1 MIARRPEETVMP
13 RILLITIAAL
23 TVPISLFADVLV
35 LRDGSRLQDEL
46 LAVRG
51 GVIEFEEQRSGGRG
65 RVVRV
70 DREEVVRIEFDNRG
84 SGSGNGSGWGGGG
97 GGIRP
102 PGMRER
108 TVNVLAGTQW
118 NDTGIDVRSGQT
130 IYFNASGEVRWGR
143 DRRDGPEGENNSPRN
158 PGRPMPNRPG
168 AALIGRVGEFN
179 DPFFIGG
186 ANDAIRVRSSGRLY
200 LGINDE
206 VLTDNSGAFRVTVY
220 Y

>member
-1 MIARRPEETVMP
+1 MP
-13 RILLITIAAL
+13 RTLLVTIVAL
-23 TVPISLFADVLV
+23 TLPISLLADVLV
-35 LRDGSRLQDEL
+35 LRNGTRVQGEL
-46 LAVRG
+46 ITVRN

-65 RVVRV
+65 RVLRV
-70 DREEVVRIEFDNRG
+70 DREEVVRIELDRYG
-84 SGSGNGSGWGGGG
+84 GDGGWPGGGG
-97 GGIRP
+97 GDVGGGNRP

-108 TVNVLAGTQW
+108 VVNVGASVQW

-130 IYFNASGEVRWGR
+130 LFFNASGQVRWGR
-143 DRRDGPEGENNSPRN
+143 DRRDGPEGENNSPDN

-168 AALIGRVGEFN
+168 AALIGRVGGS
-179 DPFFIGG
+179 DDAFFIGG
-186 ANDAIRVRSSGRLY
+186 SNGGIRVRSGGRLY